1 MNSLNQVSAY
11 RQTCR
16 GRYESTCRAPVPSIG
31 SLREPIEGTRPEMV
45 GWLSGV
51 PSKVAYGHLCTFA
64 RTWLC
69 RRTCTPTPGGHDV
82 APHRLWPARSGTE
95 ADHAAGEC
103 GEAEVDPDAGEH
115 GALAPL
121 ALRRLGCG
129 GSLLVAAGQPCSVK
143 SRACHV
149 GVHEHCSAAIPAV
162 RVLGRRG
169 RASAAPSSLAAR
181 LSSAAPTL
189 GHSPGQA
196 SRPQRSVP
204 DRCGVA
210 AETVVAAR
218 SGVGAVDTTGTLRA
232 IRAAAD
238 GPRNCQVRSG
248 AERQHD
254 VGCYPEIA
262 ASPAGSA
269 AISRPGTC
277 SALSADDAS

>member
-1 MNSLNQVSAY
+1 MPTLHPA
-11 RQTCR
+11 
-16 GRYESTCRAPVPSIG
+16 EH
-31 SLREPIEGTRPEMV
+31 
-45 GWLSGV
+45 GV
-51 PSKVAYGHLCTFA
+51 AVFCGG
-64 RTWLC
+64 C
-69 RRTCTPTPGGHDV
+69 RRPVTTNLLCSVKAIVVSNLIRGAAVPILALGEVDGQAGGGPEPHLDEFVKPGGHDV

-143 SRACHV
+143 SRSCHV

-169 RASAAPSSLAAR
+169 RTSAAPSSLAAR
-181 LSSAAPTL
+181 LSSAAPML

-196 SRPQRSVP
+196 SRPQGSAP
-204 DRCGVA
+204 DRYGVA

-262 ASPAGSA
+262 ASPVGSA